1 MKTRLIFLIFLFSSI
16 YIYSQERQSADTAK
30 YISKI
35 PGEKQNLLKNVDM
48 FANTQ
53 VSFRNDFYN
62 DEFLGSKFKIE
73 QFRLEIKGFVHKDIF
88 FRFRHRYTS
97 TFEPQ
102 TIDKIIKGVD
112 FAYFRF
118 NLGEKFKLT
127 FGKTYADWG
136 GIEFDI
142 NPINI
147 YEYSDIIEMAD
158 NFLTGAEIHYQAS
171 NNNSFGFQVLN
182 SRTGTFEEI
191 YDTIPDVV
199 ASKVPLAFVVNWRGK
214 FFNGKV
220 HTNWSYSIFTEAENN
235 FKNYIAL
242 GQQFV
247 SKYIDIA
254 YDYKISMEQID
265 RTGIISNEIPD
276 NLYNYSVKNTMYQ
289 SHWTR
294 ITYKMNKKWHFSLD
308 AFVDFA
314 DWKDD
319 LDPLKTEDRFR
330 TTYSIVPTIEFFPWD
345 YDLKFFIAYV
355 GRYYQYSDYVKNR
368 PELELKDYSTGRA
381 MFGIISPLKFM

>member
-1 MKTRLIFLIFLFSSI
+1 MKRIITVLLAIIFSFNL
-16 YIYSQERQSADTAK
+16 YSQERQSTDTAK
-30 YISKI
+30 FISTI

-53 VSFRNDFYN
+53 VGFRSDFHNGEY
-62 DEFLGSKFKIE
+62 LGSGFKFE
-73 QFRLEIKGFVHKDIF
+73 QFRMEIKGYVHKNIF

-102 TIDKIIKGVD
+102 SIDKIIKGVD

-118 NLGEKFKLT
+118 NIAEKWKLT
-127 FGKTYADWG
+127 LGKTYADWG

-142 NPINI
+142 NPIEI
-147 YEYSDIIEMAD
+147 YAYSDIIEMAD
-158 NFLTGAEIHYQAS
+158 NFLTGAEIHYKA
-171 NNNSFGFQVLN
+171 NNNNTFGFQVLN
-182 SRTGTFEEI
+182 SRTGTFDDI
-191 YDTIPDVV
+191 YDTIPNVT
-199 ASKVPLAFVVNWRGK
+199 ASKAPLAFVVNWRGK
-214 FFNGKV
+214 FFNGKI
-220 HTNWSYSIFTEAENN
+220 HTNWSYSVFTEAENN

-242 GQQFV
+242 GQQFT

-265 RTGIISNEIPD
+265 RTAIISDEIPD
-276 NLYNYSVKNTMYQ
+276 NLYNYSVRNTMYQ

-308 AFVDFA
+308 AYVDLA

-330 TTYSIVPTIEFFPWD
+330 TAYSFIPTIEFFPWD
-345 YDLKFFIAYV
+345 YNLKFFVAYV
-355 GRYYQYSDYVKNR
+355 GRYFQYSDYVKNR
-368 PELELKDYSTGRA
+368 KGLEFKDYSTGRV
-381 MFGIISPLKFM
+381 MIGMISPLKFM